1 MNCAWKTL
9 ALSAFL
15 LGLIGCETVPQGP
28 NQATADPLPV
38 SVLPDPAQTQQVQ
51 LAEAQAATDAG
62 NYDTALGMLRDILA
76 ENPTL
81 TPAYVGIG
89 DIFLLKK
96 DYANA
101 EPAYA
106 RAARLEPRN
115 FAAQYGHG
123 VALQMLKRFAE
134 AVKSYYRALTIEPAD
149 LHANLA
155 MATTRLE
162 MGEPSGAMIFAEKAV
177 ELDPAN
183 GAARVNLGAAYD
195 QIGRYADAIVQY
207 EAAIELME
215 PSAPLLLNYINV
227 LAKEKRYLDAKNTA
241 EFLVK
246 IDPTADGYERL
257 GWAHFRL
264 SEFDKSIN
272 AYRKAVELEPSHW
285 QSHNGVG
292 CNALNTWLLSKRRNQ
307 QAAKEAKASFRRS
320 LQIHPNQPSVVKVLT
335 NYRL

>member
-1 MNCAWKTL
+1 MKCAWMTL

-15 LGLIGCETVPQGP
+15 VGLAGCEAPP
-28 NQATADPLPV
+28 NGSSRSVDAPKASTRVDPTE
-38 SVLPDPAQTQQVQ
+38 TQQVQ

-76 ENPTL
+76 DNPTL
-81 TPAYVGIG
+81 TPAYLGIG
-89 DIFLLKK
+89 EIFLLKR

-101 EPAYA
+101 EPAYS

-115 FAAQYGHG
+115 FDAQYGHG
-123 VALQMLKRFAE
+123 VALQMLKRFTE
-134 AVKSYYRALTIEPAD
+134 AVKAFYRALTIEPAD
-149 LHANLA
+149 VKANLA
-155 MATTRLE
+155 MATTRLQ
-162 MGEPSGAMIFAEKAV
+162 MGEPSGATIFAEKAV

-183 GAARVNLGAAYD
+183 GPARVNLGAAYD
-195 QIGRYADAIVQY
+195 QTGRYADAIVQY

-215 PSAPLLLNYINV
+215 PAAPLLLNYINV

-246 IDPTADGYERL
+246 IEPTADGYERL

-264 SEFDKSIN
+264 NEYGKSID

-292 CNALNTWLLSKRRNQ
+292 CNALNTWLLSKKRDR
-307 QAAKEAKASFRRS
+307 QAAQEAKAAFRRS
-320 LQIHPNQPSVVKVLT
+320 LRINPRQPNVVKVLT
-335 NYRL
+335 DYRL

>member
-1 MNCAWKTL
+1 MKCAWMTF

-15 LGLIGCETVPQGP
+15 VGLVGCEAPPNGSSPAVEGP
-28 NQATADPLPV
+28 KASTTTDPTE
-38 SVLPDPAQTQQVQ
+38 TQQLQ

-76 ENPTL
+76 DNPTL
-81 TPAYVGIG
+81 TPAYLGIG
-89 DIFLLKK
+89 DIFLLQK

-101 EPAYA
+101 EPAYS

-115 FAAQYGHG
+115 FDAQYGHG
-123 VALQMLKRFAE
+123 VALRMLKRFAE
-134 AVKSYYRALTIEPAD
+134 AVKSFYRALTIEPAD
-149 LHANLA
+149 VKANLA
-155 MATTRLE
+155 MATTRLQ
-162 MGEPSGAMIFAEKAV
+162 MGEPSGATIFAEKAV
-177 ELDPAN
+177 EVDPAN

-195 QIGRYADAIVQY
+195 QTGRYADAIVQY
-207 EAAIELME
+207 EAAIELMD

-227 LAKEKRYLDAKNTA
+227 LAKEKRYVDAKNTA

-264 SEFDKSIN
+264 NEYGKSID

-292 CNALNTWLLSKRRNQ
+292 CNALNTWLLSKKRDR
-307 QAAKEAKASFRRS
+307 QAAQEAKASFRRS
-320 LQIHPNQPSVVKVLT
+320 LQINPQQPNVVKVLT
-335 NYRL
+335 DYRL

>member
-1 MNCAWKTL
+1 MKRAWTTL

-15 LGLIGCETVPQGP
+15 LGLNGCETVPQGP
-28 NQATADPLPV
+28 DQATADA
-38 SVLPDPAQTQQVQ
+38 SPASILEDQTETPQQQ

-62 NYDTALGMLRDILA
+62 NYDTALGMLREILA
-76 ENPTL
+76 QNPTL

-115 FAAQYGHG
+115 FSAQYGHG
-123 VALQMLKRFAE
+123 VALRMLKRFAE
-134 AVKSYYRALTIEPAD
+134 AVKSFYRALTIEPAD
-149 LHANLA
+149 VKANLA

-162 MGEPSGAMIFAEKAV
+162 MGEPGGALIFAAKAV

-183 GAARVNLGAAYD
+183 GPARVNLGVAYD
-195 QIGRYADAIVQY
+195 QTGRYADAIVQY

-215 PSAPLLLNYINV
+215 PAAPLLLNYINV

-241 EFLVK
+241 EYL
-246 IDPTADGYERL
+246 IRIEPTANGYERL

-264 SEFDKSIN
+264 GEFGKSID

-292 CNALNTWLLSKRRNQ
+292 CNALNTWLISKKRDQ
-307 QAAKEAKASFRRS
+307 QAAKEAKASFRHS
-320 LQIHPNQPSVVKVLT
+320 LQIHPNQPKVVQVLT

>member
-1 MNCAWKTL
+1 MIL

-15 LGLIGCETVPQGP
+15 LGLTGCETVPQGP
-28 NQATADPLPV
+28 DQATADPSSASILA
-38 SVLPDPAQTQQVQ
+38 DPTGTPQEQ
-51 LAEAQAATDAG
+51 LAEAQTATDAG

-89 DIFLLKK
+89 DIFMLKK

-115 FAAQYGHG
+115 FSAQYGHG
-123 VALQMLKRFAE
+123 VALRMLKRFAE
-134 AVKSYYRALTIEPAD
+134 AVKSFYRALTIEPAD
-149 LHANLA
+149 IKANLA

-183 GAARVNLGAAYD
+183 GPARANLGAAYD
-195 QIGRYADAIVQY
+195 QTGRYADAIVQY

-215 PSAPLLLNYINV
+215 PSA
-227 LAKEKRYLDAKNTA
+227 AKNEISAIPTHV
-241 EFLVK
+241 FLR
-246 IDPTADGYERL
+246 ESR
-257 GWAHFRL
+257 
-264 SEFDKSIN
+264 
-272 AYRKAVELEPSHW
+272 
-285 QSHNGVG
+285 
-292 CNALNTWLLSKRRNQ
+292 
-307 QAAKEAKASFRRS
+307 
-320 LQIHPNQPSVVKVLT
+320 
-335 NYRL
+335 